1 MYQEPTD
8 EDYFCKEEEQCDS
21 EKVKTMDGLVQRT
34 NGAFCWN
41 YHIIIFWSI
50 TYDIHGRFGFGEFFV
65 KLSVFHIC
73 CLLWSLRLLTKR
85 VCGEIG
91 KIDLI
96 ESIVLRCTISNTTQT
111 VHAWGFEMNDFTVMT
126 SIMVEN
132 DVIITIIG
140 VIYKQRQ
147 HAFPYRTSTR
157 LRWRHSK
164 FNFSD
169 NFGCADLWGWEI
181 FAAHFTNRR
190 RKKTTERPSV
200 RVINPCRK
208 AWSIE
213 FARIWVAM
221 TAVSHLSLRLLLEY
235 NLFSSGH
242 FSCAITFR
250 RSVVKILLWS
260 GRNLFTQQL
269 CVHYCTYHVLSSQ
282 ICFQTVWFLCLQSV
296 FSFFWRRVSIA

>member
-1 MYQEPTD
+1 M
-8 EDYFCKEEEQCDS
+8 
-21 EKVKTMDGLVQRT
+21 
-34 NGAFCWN
+34 
-41 YHIIIFWSI
+41 
-50 TYDIHGRFGFGEFFV
+50 
-65 KLSVFHIC
+65 LS
-73 CLLWSLRLLTKR
+73 
-85 VCGEIG
+85 
-91 KIDLI
+91 
-96 ESIVLRCTISNTTQT
+96 CTISNTTQT

-147 HAFPYRTSTR
+147 HAFPYRTSTS

-164 FNFSD
+164 FNFFWQFWLCRFVRLR
-169 NFGCADLWGWEI
+169 NFCRTLYKQTAG
-181 FAAHFTNRR
+181 RR
-190 RKKTTERPSV
+190 PQRDH
-200 RVINPCRK
+200 PCV
-208 AWSIE
+208 WSTHAE
-213 FARIWVAM
+213 KHDR
-221 TAVSHLSLRLLLEY
+221 SSLRGFESRWQPFLIWAFDCCLST

-282 ICFQTVWFLCLQSV
+282 NCFQTVWFLCV
-296 FSFFWRRVSIA
+296 FSQFSHFFEEE